1 MVDFK
6 ELLKE
11 AKSTLTSP
19 TAFSWYGVAGVVATG
34 ILTFLATKKWVEL
47 RSEIKEE
54 CWDKAENK
62 IISEDNKPTITLDE
76 AIDITTAYE
85 KELKD
90 RPFKEKMKEV
100 AQTALIFTP
109 PIAAAVGTSL
119 CILHGNNK
127 ALASIGDLATANDL
141 LSMRLDK
148 YKSFA
153 AGALT
158 SEAIKHQK
166 SEDDDEEVSRDPH
179 RLYFSN
185 DDLPHEFY
193 GKRTRFYVEYTQ
205 KEFYSTP
212 LEVVMGEMEFNRVVW
227 DKRIGEFGSLNELLD
242 MIGAPLEDYGT
253 YCGWSKEA
261 GFDNGYSWVG
271 ITHHKIDFDDGESG
285 YLIHFESEPTYDELY
300 HKLIH
305 G

>member
-1 MVDFK
+1 MVNFK

-11 AKSTLTSP
+11 SKSTLTSP
-19 TAFSWYGVAGVVATG
+19 TAFSWYGVVGVVATG

-109 PIAAAVGTSL
+109 PFAAAVGTSL

-127 ALASIGDLATANDL
+127 ALSSIGDLAAANNL

-158 SEAIKHQK
+158 SEVIKHQK

-179 RLYFSN
+179 RIFFSD

-193 GKRTRFYVEYTQ
+193 GKRTRFYIELTR

-212 LEVVMGEMEFNRVVW
+212 LEVVLAEMEFNRLVW
-227 DKRIGEFGSLNELLD
+227 DRRVGEFGSLNELLD
-242 MIGAPLEDYGT
+242 MYHAPQESYGD
-253 YCGWSKEA
+253 YCGWSKES
-261 GFDNGYSWVG
+261 GFDNGYNWVG

-285 YLIHFESEPTYDELY
+285 YLIHFESEPTYDELF
-300 HKLIH
+300 HKMIY

>member
-11 AKSTLTSP
+11 TRSTLTSP

-34 ILTFLATKKWVEL
+34 ILTFFATKKWDDWFYSNRVEY
-47 RSEIKEE
+47 
-54 CWDKAENK
+54 
-62 IISEDNKPTITLDE
+62 LDE
-76 AIDITTAYE
+76 AYEDCQKSNDIYTDSLYRN
-85 KELKD
+85 KLKD
-90 RPFKEKMKEV
+90 RPFKEKAKEV
-100 AQTALIFTP
+100 AETALIFAP
-109 PIAAAVGTSL
+109 PFAAAVGTSL

-127 ALASIGDLATANDL
+127 ALSSIGDLTTANNL
-141 LSMRLDK
+141 LSARLDK

-158 SEAIKHQK
+158 SEAIKHRE
-166 SEDDDEEVSRDPH
+166 SEDDEEEVSRDPH

>member
-11 AKSTLTSP
+11 AKGTLTSP

-34 ILTFLATKKWVEL
+34 ILTFLATKKWDDWFYSNRVEY
-47 RSEIKEE
+47 
-54 CWDKAENK
+54 
-62 IISEDNKPTITLDE
+62 LDE
-76 AIDITTAYE
+76 AYEDCQKSNDIYTDSLYRN
-85 KELKD
+85 KLKD
-90 RPFKEKMKEV
+90 RPFKEKAKEV
-100 AQTALIFTP
+100 AGTALIFAP
-109 PIAAAVGTSL
+109 PFAAAVGTSL

-127 ALASIGDLATANDL
+127 ALSSIGDLAAANNL
-141 LSMRLDK
+141 LSVRLDK

-158 SEAIKHQK
+158 SEAIKHRE
-166 SEDDDEEVSRDPH
+166 SEDDEEVSRDPH

-242 MIGAPLEDYGT
+242 MIGAPLEDYGA